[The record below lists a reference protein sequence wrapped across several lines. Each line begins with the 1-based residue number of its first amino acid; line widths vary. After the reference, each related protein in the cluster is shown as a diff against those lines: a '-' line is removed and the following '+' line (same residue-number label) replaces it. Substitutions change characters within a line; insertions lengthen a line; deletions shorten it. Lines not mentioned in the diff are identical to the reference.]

1 MSRFAWETNVNKLTS
16 QSSIDDK
23 VVENDTGGHENLIL
37 AIQEM
42 ESALKRLDCGGHLIC
57 AAELSRTIESAKAHF
72 LSD

>member
-1 MSRFAWETNVNKLTS
+1 MNKLNS
-16 QSSIDDK
+16 PSSIDDR

-57 AAELSRTIESAKAHF
+57 AAELSRAIESAKAHVR
-72 LSD
+72 SE